1 MTKTELLRLQL
12 RSARLS
18 FIDRLRDLGN
28 LAFPIFVT
36 SGLLVA
42 CFKFWIWV
50 FA

>member
-1 MTKTELLRLQL
+1 MTRKELLRLQL

-18 FIDRLRDLGN
+18 FIDKMRDLAN

-42 CFKFWIWV
+42 CFKFWLWV